1 MRDDTWALLT
11 TLNEADTIGRIVA
24 DLLGLID
31 GPGLCKGVMVVDA
44 GSTDGTQEAAAE
56 AGAEV
61 KLRPGYPIRD
71 ALLVGWQLVARTDA
85 RYLIQLDAGGSHD
98 PREALELLK
107 VLEDSGADIVIGSR
121 FRLWSRYF
129 GRPWRSA
136 MSQAAALACN
146 VKTGAHLTDWTSGY
160 RVFRVDALRR
170 LVDAPYRASMH
181 GWQIEV
187 IGQAL
192 ALGMLVE
199 EAPICYRAGR
209 SSFNGRIAR
218 EALRAWVRL

>member
-1 MRDDTWALLT
+1 MRDDTWAVLT

-24 DLLGLID
+24 DLRGLGLRV
-31 GPGLCKGVMVVDA
+31 LVVDA
-44 GSTDGTQEAAAE
+44 GSTDGTQETANE
-56 AGAEV
+56 AGATV
-61 KLRPGYPIRD
+61 QARPGCSIRD
-71 ALLVGWQLVARTDA
+71 GLLTGWRLVIDSGA

-98 PREALELLK
+98 PREALELLAA
-107 VLEDSGADIVIGSR
+107 LEDTGADMVIGSR
-121 FRLWSRYF
+121 FRLNSRYF
-129 GRPWRSA
+129 GRPWRSVA
-136 MSQAAALACN
+136 SQAAALACN
-146 VKTGAHLTDWTSGY
+146 IKIGAHLTDWTSGY

-187 IGQAL
+187 VGQAL

-209 SSFNGRIAR
+209 SSFNSRIAR
-218 EALRAWVRL
+218 EALQAWARL